1 MFPDEMTPEELQ
13 AEFEDFL
20 AWQEEQAAEEAA
32 MTPEQKEYLRQAE
45 DRHIHENSIGELYAS
60 QWAFDWFDKSPF
72 WGSPPLAC
80 RYQTV
85 I

>member
-1 MFPDEMTPEELQ
+1 MFPDEMTPEEMQ

-45 DRHIHENSIGELYAS
+45 ARVREEEAIGEMYASLYA
-60 QWAFDWFDKSPF
+60 FD
-72 WGSPPLAC
+72 
-80 RYQTV
+80 
-85 I
+85 

>member
-1 MFPDEMTPEELQ
+1 MTPEEVQ

-45 DRHIHENSIGELYAS
+45 NRQIQEEVIGEMYAA
-60 QWAFDWFDKSPF
+60 QWSFDWFDKSAPL
-72 WGSPPLAC
+72 GSPPC
-80 RYQTV
+80 G
-85 I
+85 